1 MVNISRIL
9 KNERLMSALSGLN
22 SKEFKELLP
31 TFTAVWKKK
40 RREYYNLNAA
50 GDRAMG
56 GGRKG
61 FLKTVEDKLFYALF
75 YFKCYPTFDLAGF
88 IFGCDRS
95 KACLRQ
101 QELSKILESS
111 LGKKLVMPK
120 RQMRTIEEFL
130 KAFPEAKEI
139 FIDGTERP
147 TQRSKDKEKQKNN
160 YSGKK
165 KRHTIKNIVITD
177 KNKRIGFLGK
187 TTGGKEHDFTIF
199 KKQASPNNMPKKIKK
214 HVDLGFKGID
224 KQFPGHK
231 ISMPKRKPGTENLSE
246 FAVKR
251 NKKKSSIRVL
261 VENALAGVK
270 RLRIV
275 TDIFRNKKKGFNDQ
289 AMLVSCGLWNYH
301 LSMKR

>member
-1 MVNISRIL
+1 MNINRIL
-9 KNERLMSALSGLN
+9 KNKRLMLALTGLN
-22 SKEFKELLP
+22 SKEFKDLLP
-31 TFTAVWKKK
+31 TFTAIWKKK

-56 GGRKG
+56 GGRRG
-61 FLKTVEDKLFYALF
+61 FLKTIEDKLFYILF
-75 YFKCYPTFDLAGF
+75 YYKCYPTFDLAGF
-88 IFGCDRS
+88 VFGCDRS

-101 QELSKILESS
+101 HELSKILESS

-120 RQMRTIEEFL
+120 RQMRTIEEFF
-130 KAFPEAKEI
+130 KAFPEAKDV

-147 TQRSKDKEKQKNN
+147 TQRPKDKEKQKSN

-165 KRHTIKNIVITD
+165 KRHTIKNIVIAD

-187 TTGGKEHDFTIF
+187 TIGGKEHDFAIL
-199 KKQASPNNMPKKIKK
+199 KEQAPPDHMPPQIRK
-214 HVDLGFKGID
+214 HVDLAFKGMD

-231 ISMPKRKPGTENLSE
+231 ISMPKRKLKTKDLSE
-246 FAVKR
+246 FVVKQ
-251 NKKKSSIRVL
+251 NKKKSSVRVL

-275 TDIFRNKKKGFNDQ
+275 TDVFRNKKEGYDDQ
-289 AMLVSCGLWNYH
+289 VMLVSCGLWNYH
-301 LSMKR
+301 LSMK

>member
-1 MVNISRIL
+1 MLNINRIF
-9 KNERLMSALSGLN
+9 KNERQMLSLTGLN

-31 TFTAVWKKK
+31 TFSAIWQKKK
-40 RREYYNLNAA
+40 RYYHCLHTT
-50 GDRAMG
+50 GTRAFG

-61 FLKTVEDKLFYALF
+61 FLPTIESKLFYILF

-88 IFGCDRS
+88 IFNCDRS

-101 QELSKILESS
+101 QELSKILEST

-120 RQMRTIEEFL
+120 RQIRTIEEFL
-130 KAFPEAKEI
+130 EAFPEVKEV

-147 TQRSKDKEKQKNN
+147 IQRPKNKTKQKSN

-165 KRHTIKNIVITD
+165 KRHTVKNIVITN

-187 TTGGKEHDFTIF
+187 TVGGKEHDFTIL
-199 KKQASPNNMPKKIKK
+199 KAQASPDHMPQKIKK

-231 ISMPKRKPGTENLSE
+231 ISMPKRKPRTKDLSI
-246 FAVKR
+246 FAVEQ
-251 NKKKSSIRVL
+251 NEKKSSARVL

-275 TDIFRNKKKGFNDQ
+275 TDIFRNRKKGFNDH

-301 LSMKR
+301 LAMK

>member
-1 MVNISRIL
+1 MLDINRIL
-9 KNERLMSALSGLN
+9 KNERQLLALTGLN
-22 SKEFKELLP
+22 PKEFKELLP
-31 TFTAVWKKK
+31 TFSAIWLKERKKQ
-40 RREYYNLNAA
+40 YNLNATGA
-50 GDRAMG
+50 RAMG

-61 FLKTVEDKLFYALF
+61 FLKTIEDKLFFILF
-75 YFKCYPTFDLAGF
+75 CHKRYPTFDLAGF

-101 QELSKILESS
+101 QKLSKILESS

-120 RQMRTIEEFL
+120 RQMRTLDEFF
-130 KAFPEAKEI
+130 KAFPEAKEV

-147 TQRSKDKEKQKNN
+147 IQRPKDKEKQKNN

-165 KRHTIKNIVITD
+165 KRHTIKNIVIAD
-177 KNKRIGFLGK
+177 KHKRIGFLGK
-187 TTGGKEHDFTIF
+187 TVCGKEHDFAIL
-199 KKQASPNNMPKKIKK
+199 KEQASPDHMPPKIKK

-231 ISMPKRKPGTENLSE
+231 ISMPKRKPRTKDLSE

-251 NKKKSSIRVL
+251 NKKKSSARVL
-261 VENALAGVK
+261 AENALAGAK
-270 RLRIV
+270 RLRIAA
-275 TDIFRNKKKGFNDQ
+275 DIFRNRKEGFNDQ